1 MAIQGNF
8 KIGGKS
14 FAKKS
19 GSASPKKKI
28 KEFKGGDSRGNYL
41 TNQAFRQ
48 QQADDAAMQAALTNR
63 ASIKLSAGK
72 GIINPS
78 DFKGGSARLPGESG
92 EDYRKFMVGLRGLNT
107 DAFDKAFPFSS
118 GAALRSASQF
128 MPGGGVLSLLADIG
142 NKIKGGLTRATDI
155 FMPNQDEVVGGT
167 NRPGP
172 YDASGLAGY
181 RDAIMRNL
189 EPTMSTKG
197 FTPRQQLDAIRSF
210 SVPGTGLFP
219 VFDSYG
225 VMPTTPEGVA
235 QFNEIVEQSKTPPN
249 IDVTLDV
256 LDQQNIDPLQ
266 AAKDQQ
272 DKMMQMY
279 GPREPQGPSGL
290 AYGFPS
296 QFQEGGLAS
305 INNPEYNMRM
315 NEPPYS
321 NVFMNYADGGIAS
334 LYD

>member
-19 GSASPKKKI
+19 GSASPKNKI
-28 KEFKGGDSRGNYL
+28 KESKGGDSRGNYL

-63 ASIKLSAGK
+63 ASIKSSAGK

-181 RDAIMRNL
+181 QDAIMKMAQQRQTPMTVYDPSMFDPTQADFRQNMAGT
-189 EPTMSTKG
+189 EPYNPAPDV
-197 FTPRQQLDAIRSF
+197 FNQE
-210 SVPGTGLFP
+210 SV
-219 VFDSYG
+219 
-225 VMPTTPEGVA
+225 
-235 QFNEIVEQSKTPPN
+235 
-249 IDVTLDV
+249 
-256 LDQQNIDPLQ
+256 DPLQ

-305 INNPEYNMRM
+305 INNPEYNMLM
-315 NEPPYS
+315 KAS
-321 NVFMNYADGGIAS
+321 NFDV
-334 LYD
+334 

>member
-19 GSASPKKKI
+19 GSASPKNKI

-63 ASIKLSAGK
+63 ASIKSSAGK

-181 RDAIMRNL
+181 QDAIMKMAQQRQTPMTVYDPSMFDPTQADFRQNMAGT
-189 EPTMSTKG
+189 EPYN
-197 FTPRQQLDAIRSF
+197 PAPDVF
-210 SVPGTGLFP
+210 SQESV
-219 VFDSYG
+219 
-225 VMPTTPEGVA
+225 
-235 QFNEIVEQSKTPPN
+235 
-249 IDVTLDV
+249 
-256 LDQQNIDPLQ
+256 DPLQ

-305 INNPEYNMRM
+305 INNPEYNMLM
-315 NEPPYS
+315 KAS
-321 NVFMNYADGGIAS
+321 NFDV
-334 LYD
+334 

>member
-63 ASIKLSAGK
+63 ASIKSSAGK

-181 RDAIMRNL
+181 QDAIMKMAQQRQTPMTVYDPSMFDPTQADFRQNMAGT
-189 EPTMSTKG
+189 EPYN
-197 FTPRQQLDAIRSF
+197 PAPDVF
-210 SVPGTGLFP
+210 SQESV
-219 VFDSYG
+219 
-225 VMPTTPEGVA
+225 
-235 QFNEIVEQSKTPPN
+235 
-249 IDVTLDV
+249 
-256 LDQQNIDPLQ
+256 DPLQ

-290 AYGFPS
+290 AFGFPS

-305 INNPEYNMRM
+305 INNPQYNMLM
-315 NEPPYS
+315 KAS
-321 NVFMNYADGGIAS
+321 NFDV
-334 LYD
+334 